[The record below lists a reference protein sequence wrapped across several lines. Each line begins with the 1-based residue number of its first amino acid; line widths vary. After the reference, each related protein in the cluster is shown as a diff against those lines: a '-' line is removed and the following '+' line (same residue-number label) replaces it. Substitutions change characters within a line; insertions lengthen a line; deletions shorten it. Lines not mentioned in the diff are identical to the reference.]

1 MIIKDS
7 LAPLKQDKRCVSNI
21 YTGGCAARQ
30 TIGLKKKM
38 ENLHGAHF
46 KIECGWQAAKFLE
59 TGHHISL
66 SCVRNMH
73 LGQHI
78 CFRLRLLTERSGWRA
93 IFLFFEELG
102 GVSIPEALPSAI
114 AGQSP
119 TFLSKAT
126 IFSSKALKPVSIR
139 VSILCS
145 LLRMASETS
154 VWFPSRI

>member
-1 MIIKDS
+1 MFSTKITH
-7 LAPLKQDKRCVSNI
+7 RE
-21 YTGGCAARQ
+21 
-30 TIGLKKKM
+30 IGM
-38 ENLHGAHF
+38 A
-46 KIECGWQAAKFLE
+46 
-59 TGHHISL
+59 
-66 SCVRNMH
+66 
-73 LGQHI
+73 
-78 CFRLRLLTERSGWRA
+78 A
-93 IFLFFEELG
+93 IFLFFDELG

-154 VWFPSRI
+154 VWFPSWI